1 MLLYLYLETLY
12 LAVLNCSNTPVS
24 IFEPK
29 SETLGMAICSDSCLL
44 SHFCDQSFLL
54 LTKGTYFHSNR
65 QIKISKEKNY
75 TWGKKITKGLC
86 KFLHQ
91 ICLVLEESTWGEC
104 SQYILLIRILKS
116 KPSYVFAYSFK
127 ERSSISELC

>member
-65 QIKISKEKNY
+65 QIKISKEKKTIPGEKNNQ
-75 TWGKKITKGLC
+75 G
-86 KFLHQ
+86 FVQ
-91 ICLVLEESTWGEC
+91 ISTSNLPGSRREYLGRMQ
-104 SQYILLIRILKS
+104 SVQIADTDIEI
-116 KPSYVFAYSFK
+116 
-127 ERSSISELC
+127 